1 MYQFGKKDYIKYA
14 LLGMIGVFLILYLF
28 YDQLIVS
35 IIGSILG
42 IYFIKYM
49 KQYHYN
55 AYKREIKKQFKEG
68 LYALSSSIQVGKSIE
83 SAFVLAVEDLRLLYD
98 ETDFIIRHFKKIIS
112 KLSMNIPIENALL
125 DFAIEAEDEDIHNFV
140 IILISTKRSG
150 GNIIEIMR
158 STSNV
163 IHDKLEILDGIKL
176 LVTQK
181 KYEQHIMMLIMPV
194 LVCYLK
200 FNAKSI
206 MEVMYSTWTGR
217 CVMSISLLLY
227 FLSYYIG
234 YKIVS
239 IEV

>member
-1 MYQFGKKDYIKYA
+1 MYQFCRMDYIKYA
-14 LLGMIGVFLILYLF
+14 LIGISGVFLILYLF
-28 YDQLIVS
+28 YDQLIIS
-35 IIGSILG
+35 MIGSVLG
-42 IYFIKYM
+42 IFFIKYM
-49 KQYHYN
+49 KLYHYN
-55 AYKREIKKQFKEG
+55 AHKREIKKQFKEG

-83 SAFVLAVEDLRLLYD
+83 SAFVMAVNDLRLLYAD
-98 ETDFIIRHFKKIIS
+98 TDFIIRHFKRIIS
-112 KLSMNIPIENALL
+112 KLSMNIPIEEALL
-125 DFAIEAEDEDIHNFV
+125 DFAIESEDEDIQNFV
-140 IILISTKRSG
+140 VILVSTKRSG

-200 FNAKSI
+200 VSATNI
-206 MEVMYSTWTGR
+206 MDVMYTTLAGR
-217 CVMSISLLLY
+217 CVMTISLLLY
-227 FLSYYIG
+227 MISYYIG